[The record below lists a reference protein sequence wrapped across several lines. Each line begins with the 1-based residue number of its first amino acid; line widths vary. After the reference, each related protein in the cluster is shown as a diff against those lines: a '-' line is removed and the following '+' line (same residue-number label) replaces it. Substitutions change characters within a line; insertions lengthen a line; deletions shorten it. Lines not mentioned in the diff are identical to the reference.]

1 MAGLASDTD
10 AASSTVLARHRASK
24 VSGSDGAHGCGFGA
38 HACEFR
44 GLRAFSGTVLA
55 QKKRASSR
63 HATAPVYVVSKPTL
77 ISSIVV
83 TPAEVDSSGEA
94 NEALSDYQW
103 YIGRAIA
110 VLKPHGVEVYV
121 TNDSTVR
128 WRDELG
134 THSMSASDSGGVLYL
149 FVSPNG
155 GTRVLRNGVQIDD
168 AILDA
173 ARQLFGP
180 IIPPAENR
188 TEKP

>member
-1 MAGLASDTD
+1 MHQP
-10 AASSTVLARHRASK
+10 SSSILIFF
-24 VSGSDGAHGCGFGA
+24 CGFA
-38 HACEFR
+38 AERHASEDIQPLAMHKQR
-44 GLRAFSGTVLA
+44 LGLILIGLCVFSGTVVA
-55 QKKRASSR
+55 QTKRATSG

-83 TPAEVDSSGEA
+83 TPAEVDSSGDL
-94 NEALSDYQW
+94 NEALSDYEW

-128 WRDELG
+128 WRDRLG

-155 GTRVLRNGVQIDD
+155 RTRILRNGVQIDD

-180 IIPPAENR
+180 MIPPPEHS